1 MDDRSKSWRIFAPK
15 KRMNKK
21 LNYEYCHA
29 APVLEWMGQKWALV
43 TLLRMKEAD
52 DEAAQ
57 AGGIRFSDLYRT
69 IPQISEKMLASTLDY
84 LEQEGLVNRIAHA
97 TFPPHVTYSLT
108 PLALNFLREI
118 SYVIEWGQLHYE
130 EILQGR
136 KTPHTR

>member
-1 MDDRSKSWRIFAPK
+1 MS
-15 KRMNKK
+15 KK
-21 LNYEYCHA
+21 LNYDYCHA

-84 LEQEGLVNRIAHA
+84 LEQEGLVNRVAQA

>member
-1 MDDRSKSWRIFAPK
+1 
-15 KRMNKK
+15 MNKK

-57 AGGIRFSDLYRT
+57 AEGIRFSDLYRT

-84 LEQEGLVNRIAHA
+84 LEQEGLVNRVAQA

>member
-84 LEQEGLVNRIAHA
+84 LERRV
-97 TFPPHVTYSLT
+97 
-108 PLALNFLREI
+108 
-118 SYVIEWGQLHYE
+118 W
-130 EILQGR
+130 
-136 KTPHTR
+136 

>member
-57 AGGIRFSDLYRT
+57 AEGIRFSDLYRT

-84 LEQEGLVNRIAHA
+84 LEQERLVNRVAQA

>member
-69 IPQISEKMLASTLDY
+69 IPQISEKILASTLDY
-84 LEQEGLVNRIAHA
+84 LEQEGLVNRVAQA